1 MTVSKLNQ
9 ILLID
14 DDEAVNFI
22 NKIILTKSACA
33 TEILAIQNARIAL
46 DILEQNVH
54 ANPER
59 PELIFLDINMP
70 GMDGWEFLDNYA
82 KLPQNYIE
90 NIKLIMLTT
99 SVNPEHKKRA
109 EQYKEVAGFRV
120 KPLSMQMASEI
131 MESYFQK

>member
-14 DDEAVNFI
+14 DDDAVNFI
-22 NKIILTKSACA
+22 NKIILTKIECA
-33 TEILAIQNARIAL
+33 NEIVAIQSARIAL
-46 DILEQNVH
+46 DLLEQNVH
-54 ANPER
+54 TDPDR

-70 GMDGWEFLDNYA
+70 GMDGWEFLENYA
-82 KLPQNYIE
+82 KLPKDYIE

-99 SVNPEHKKRA
+99 SINPEHKKRA

-120 KPLSMQMASEI
+120 KPLSMKMANEI
-131 MESYFQK
+131 MESYF